1 MNKVLLIGRITKDLV
16 LRETKSGKKVCE
28 FTLATNRVNGKD
40 ADFITCMVWDK
51 QAENLCKF
59 QGKGSL
65 IGIDGTLRTDSYEV
79 EGKKRQKTYVMVNV
93 IDFLGEKKEEKKE
106 ANEFSQ
112 ISEHVEFQAGQQIE
126 ISDED
131 LPW

>member
-1 MNKVLLIGRITKDLV
+1 MNKCMLIGRITKDLV

-65 IGIDGTLRTDSYEV
+65 IGIDGTLRTDTYEV

-93 IDFLGEKKEEKKE
+93 IDFLGEKKEEKVDKNKPFE
-106 ANEFSQ
+106 EF
-112 ISEHVEFQAGQQIE
+112 GQQFEVGQQLEIE
-126 ISDED
+126 DNEY
-131 LPW
+131 PF

>member
-1 MNKVLLIGRITKDLV
+1 MNKCMLIGRITKDLE

-93 IDFLGEKKEEKKE
+93 IDFLGEKKEEKVDKNKPFE
-106 ANEFSQ
+106 EF
-112 ISEHVEFQAGQQIE
+112 GQQFEVGQQLEIE
-126 ISDED
+126 DNEY
-131 LPW
+131 PF

>member
-1 MNKVLLIGRITKDLV
+1 MNKCMLIGRITKELV

-28 FTLATNRVNGKD
+28 FTLATNRVNGKG

-59 QGKGSL
+59 QVKGSL

-93 IDFLGEKKEEKKE
+93 IDFLGEKKEEKVNKNKPFE
-106 ANEFSQ
+106 EF
-112 ISEHVEFQAGQQIE
+112 GQQFEVGQQLEIE
-126 ISDED
+126 DNEY
-131 LPW
+131 PF

>member
-1 MNKVLLIGRITKDLV
+1 MNRVMLIGRITKDLE
-16 LRETKSGKKVCE
+16 LRETKSGKKVCD

-93 IDFLGEKKEEKKE
+93 IDFLGEKKEEKVDKNKPFE
-106 ANEFSQ
+106 EF
-112 ISEHVEFQAGQQIE
+112 GQQFEVGQQLEIE
-126 ISDED
+126 DNEY
-131 LPW
+131 PF

>member
-1 MNKVLLIGRITKDLV
+1 MNRVMLIGRITKDLE

-65 IGIDGTLRTDSYEV
+65 IGVDGTLRTDSYEV

-93 IDFLGEKKEEKKE
+93 IDFLGEKKEEKVDKNKPFE
-106 ANEFSQ
+106 EF
-112 ISEHVEFQAGQQIE
+112 GQQFEVGQQLEIE
-126 ISDED
+126 DNEY
-131 LPW
+131 PF

>member
-1 MNKVLLIGRITKDLV
+1 MNRVMIIGRITKDLE

-40 ADFITCMVWDK
+40 TDFITCMVWDK

-93 IDFLGEKKEEKKE
+93 IDFLGEKKEEKVDKNKPFE
-106 ANEFSQ
+106 EF
-112 ISEHVEFQAGQQIE
+112 GQQFEVGQQLEIE
-126 ISDED
+126 DNEY
-131 LPW
+131 PF